1 LVKTTGTTTIQ
12 SVNFLSVSGTTLT
25 VAGTVSATSLIETS
39 TKESKT
45 DIRPLVPPHL
55 EKLIRLTPVY
65 FKYKNNSKD
74 ETIGFIAEEMLN
86 IYPEFVSYDETGKID
101 GINYTKL
108 TAVLVQ
114 GIKEL
119 VDIINNQQKQID
131 IINKKLGL

>member
-1 LVKTTGTTTIQ
+1 
-12 SVNFLSVSGTTLT
+12 
-25 VAGTVSATSLIETS
+25 
-39 TKESKT
+39 
-45 DIRPLVPPHL
+45 LVPPHL

>member
-1 LVKTTGTTTIQ
+1 MVKNTGAATID
-12 SVNFLSVSGTTLT
+12 SVSFLTVSGTTLT
-25 VAGTVSATSLIETS
+25 VGGTVSATTLTETS

-55 EKLIRLTPVY
+55 SKLMRLTPVY
-65 FKYKNNSKD
+65 FKYKDTGD
-74 ETIGFIAEEMLN
+74 ESIGFIAEEMLK
-86 IYPEFVSYDETGKID
+86 IYPEFVSYDQFGKIS

-119 VDIINNQQKQID
+119 VVIIDKQQNQID
-131 IINKKLGL
+131 IINNKLGL